1 MTKEE
6 LKEHCK
12 RQVECCEMW
21 ARNNGGEPHGKVY
34 EEHKL
39 VLDLINTLDQSGE
52 DCVSRADLLKL
63 YEDRFIELQKA
74 HHTDKQLGINWCINT
89 LKEMPH
95 VIPTHGTCKDCKKY
109 RNSLEHCTQWVMPT
123 NDDFYCADYEKAR

>member
-21 ARNNGGEPHGKVY
+21 ARNSGGKPHGKVY

-52 DCVSRADLLKL
+52 DCASREQALLALTGTNLGEKSAD
-63 YEDRFIELQKA
+63 EL
-74 HHTDKQLGINWCINT
+74 INQAS
-89 LKEMPH
+89 E
-95 VIPTHGTCKDCKKY
+95 
-109 RNSLEHCTQWVMPT
+109 
-123 NDDFYCADYEKAR
+123 

>member
-39 VLDLINTLDQSGE
+39 VLDLINTLEQSGE
-52 DCVSRADLLKL
+52 DCVSREQALLALTGTNLGEKSAD
-63 YEDRFIELQKA
+63 ELIA
-74 HHTDKQLGINWCINT
+74 LFDKRMRALPPVT
-89 LKEMPH
+89 
-95 VIPTHGTCKDCKKY
+95 PTHGTCKDCKKY

-123 NDDFYCADYEKAR
+123 NDDFYCADYEKARQGK

>member
-39 VLDLINTLDQSGE
+39 ILDLINELQDKSFELWKESYEEEHLRNIRLEEKIKALEQPLGVE
-52 DCVSRADLLKL
+52 DLLKQVS
-63 YEDRFIELQKA
+63 EQ
-74 HHTDKQLGINWCINT
+74 
-89 LKEMPH
+89 EMWLNSAGYNAYN
-95 VIPTHGTCKDCKKY
+95 VDIAFKSIIRAIQNMKK
-109 RNSLEHCTQWVMPT
+109 RGDEH
-123 NDDFYCADYEKAR
+123 D

>member
-1 MTKEE
+1 MTREE

-39 VLDLINTLDQSGE
+39 ILDL
-52 DCVSRADLLKL
+52 
-63 YEDRFIELQKA
+63 
-74 HHTDKQLGINWCINT
+74 
-89 LKEMPH
+89 M
-95 VIPTHGTCKDCKKY
+95 VI
-109 RNSLEHCTQWVMPT
+109 
-123 NDDFYCADYEKAR
+123 